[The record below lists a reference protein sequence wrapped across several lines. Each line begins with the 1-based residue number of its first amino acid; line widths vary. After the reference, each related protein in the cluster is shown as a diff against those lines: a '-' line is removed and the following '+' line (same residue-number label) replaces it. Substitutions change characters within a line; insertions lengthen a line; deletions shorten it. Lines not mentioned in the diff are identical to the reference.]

1 MHVGKGVDAA
11 QAVRDSNPTQSRDI
25 LMQIIEGI
33 SEGVYFVNANA
44 VITYWNKGAEELTG
58 YRRQDVMGRE
68 SHFLQYCGPNA
79 RKFSQEEIPLIATI
93 RSGQPRSTTVFL
105 LHEGGHRVPVW
116 ITCTPIFDENQ
127 QCIGAVEVFDR
138 SSNSPVRQRRRRDFN
153 DAQFIVPDTGVR
165 NRVLTKVRIDDA
177 IEFSKVKR
185 RLTGLIYV
193 EIDGLS
199 QMRLQL
205 GVDGGTRSLRMVA
218 QTMDNCLRVT
228 DFVGHWEDD
237 HFVVLVEIKQPTDLE
252 LVATR
257 LKDLIEKSGFSW
269 WGRLISVTASMGAT
283 LVRGEDTANAVI
295 LRARSLAAK
304 SVSGGGNQIRLG

>member
-1 MHVGKGVDAA
+1 MQVGKGLDAA

-25 LMQIIEGI
+25 LLQIIEGI

-58 YRRQDVMGRE
+58 YKRQDVMGRE
-68 SHFLQYCGPNA
+68 CHFLQYCGPNV
-79 RKFSQEEIPLIATI
+79 RKFGIEEIPVIATI

-105 LHEGGHRVPVW
+105 LHEVGHRVPVW
-116 ITCTPIFDENQ
+116 ITCTPIFDEKQ

-153 DAQFIVPDTGVR
+153 DAQFIQADTGVR

-193 EIDGLS
+193 DIDGLN
-199 QMRLQL
+199 QITLQL
-205 GVDGGTRSLRMVA
+205 GPDGGNRVLRMVA

-237 HFVVLVEIKQPTDLE
+237 HFVVIVDIKQPADLE

-269 WGRLISVTASMGAT
+269 WGRAINVTASMGAT
-283 LVRGEDTANAVI
+283 LVRGEDTSSAVI
-295 LRARSLAAK
+295 LRARGLAAK
-304 SVSGGGNQIRLG
+304 SVAGGGNLIRLG